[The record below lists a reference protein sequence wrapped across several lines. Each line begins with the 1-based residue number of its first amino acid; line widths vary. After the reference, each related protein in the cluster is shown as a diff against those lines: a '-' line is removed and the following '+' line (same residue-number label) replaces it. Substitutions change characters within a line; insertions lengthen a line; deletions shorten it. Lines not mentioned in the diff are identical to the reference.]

1 MAAPTRNND
10 LTTIQQLVVDWVAPS
25 SDGFSPIL
33 SYNLQWD
40 QGTQGSQWAN
50 LVGHTID
57 SVLFQF
63 TVSSNVYAGDF
74 YQMRVRAKNV
84 WGWGQF
90 SPILTIKAAT
100 RPAKMATK
108 PVTSVDPVTGGVLI
122 EWTAPFSN
130 SQSISQYKI

>member
-1 MAAPTRNND
+1 
-10 LTTIQQLVVDWVAPS
+10 
-25 SDGFSPIL
+25 
-33 SYNLQWD
+33 
-40 QGTQGSQWAN
+40 
-50 LVGHTID
+50 
-57 SVLFQF
+57 VLFQF
-63 TVSSNVYAGDF
+63 IVSSNVYAGDF

-90 SPILTIKAAT
+90 STILTIKAAT